1 LACLLRVKFMAAAYR
16 PIGRAPVWRKDS
28 FRCGGG
34 PCILLPAHLNLGVFL
49 GLVCGGLRRP
59 KQQMKTVS
67 LFATAAISTVCLL
80 AGLSGV
86 AEKFDPLQPA
96 TESVNGELLAGE
108 PCVFRASVDAPRS
121 ELV

>member
-1 LACLLRVKFMAAAYR
+1 
-16 PIGRAPVWRKDS
+16 
-28 FRCGGG
+28 
-34 PCILLPAHLNLGVFL
+34 
-49 GLVCGGLRRP
+49 
-59 KQQMKTVS
+59 MKTVS